1 MESGI
6 VRKAMVYLGIAD
18 EDSPDLDVVDDPAEP
33 VCVDKG
39 QVAARMVDPSSTEPP
54 PSRSRQPGT
63 ASSGPSGS
71 DRSLRP
77 IPSARVHV
85 VTPISFGDAQE
96 IADHF
101 RADQPVVVNLQNVDG
116 ELTRRLIDFCSGA
129 AYALDGSM
137 EKIAHQV
144 LLLTPPDVEISADER
159 RRWQARPVRA

>member
-1 MESGI
+1 
-6 VRKAMVYLGIAD
+6 MVYLGIAD
-18 EDSPDLDVVDDPAEP
+18 EGSPDLDVVDDPAEP

-39 QVAARMVDPSSTEPP
+39 QVAARMVDPQSTEPP
-54 PSRSRQPGT
+54 PSKSLSREPYH
-63 ASSGPSGS
+63 SGPSGPS
-71 DRSLRP
+71 GPSEPSEPDRSLRP
-77 IPSARVHV
+77 VPSARVHV

-101 RADQPVVVNLQNVDG
+101 REDQPVIVNLQNVDG

-137 EKIAHQV
+137 EKIARQV
-144 LLLTPPDVEISADER
+144 LLLTPPDVEISADVR